1 MTTIAQLDNDIE
13 TVRNQL
19 NRLEIERSNL
29 EAAIQ
34 AANSMRPAGIPNT
47 WKPAFEGVPPNVR
60 IFAWF
65 DPNKYGERLR

>member
-1 MTTIAQLDNDIE
+1 MTTLAQLDNDIA
-13 TVRNQL
+13 TTQSQL
-19 NRLEIERSNL
+19 ARLETERANL

-34 AANSMRPAGIPNT
+34 TANSMRPAGIPNT

-60 IFAWF
+60 IYAWF

>member
-1 MTTIAQLDNDIE
+1 MTTLAQLDNDIA
-13 TVRNQL
+13 TIQAQL
-19 NRLEIERSNL
+19 ARLETERANL

-34 AANSMRPAGIPNT
+34 TANSMRPAGIPNT

-65 DPNKYGERLR
+65 DPNKYGDRLR